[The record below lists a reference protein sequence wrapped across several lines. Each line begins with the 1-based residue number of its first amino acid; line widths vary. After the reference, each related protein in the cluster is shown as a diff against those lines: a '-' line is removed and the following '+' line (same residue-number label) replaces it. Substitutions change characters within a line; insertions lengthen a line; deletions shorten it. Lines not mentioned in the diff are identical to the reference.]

1 MALEKIGMPLP
12 SLKRR
17 TELSHLYLIP
27 TVLNKAR
34 MIFFFS
40 KLPIPIPLQRKKKI
54 TDLNRGIKIPFL
66 FLKTL
71 CGLKVHDSM
80 LETWVSSIEKR
91 RVKFCANYQ
100 TPIWHG
106 LQITGAS
113 A

>member
-1 MALEKIGMPLP
+1 
-12 SLKRR
+12 
-17 TELSHLYLIP
+17 
-27 TVLNKAR
+27 
-34 MIFFFS
+34 MIFFS
-40 KLPIPIPLQRKKKI
+40 KLPIPIPLQRKKNP

-80 LETWVSSIEKR
+80 VETWVSSIEKG

-100 TPIWHG
+100 MPIWHR
-106 LQITGAS
+106 LQIMGAS